1 MEVIFL
7 QSPPTASPISSYIF
21 LGAMF
26 LIFWLFFIR
35 PQSKRQKEQKKFV
48 DSLEKG
54 QDVVTSSGIIGK
66 ISIIENEIITLGI
79 ADKVYIKVT
88 KGSISK
94 EMTEAVYAAENK
106 VKQ

>member
-1 MEVIFL
+1 MEIVFL
-7 QSPPTASPISSYIF
+7 QAPQGSPISSYIF

-48 DSLEKG
+48 DALDKG
-54 QDVVTSSGIIGK
+54 QDIVTTSGILGK
-66 ISIIENEIITLGI
+66 ITKIEDEIVTLSVGEKI
-79 ADKVYIKVT
+79 YIRVT

-94 EMTEAVYAAENK
+94 EMTEATYANENK
-106 VKQ
+106 AKQ

>member
-1 MEVIFL
+1 MEIILL
-7 QSPPTASPISSYIF
+7 QAPTPSSPISSYIF

-66 ISIIENEIITLGI
+66 ISIIEDEIVTLGI
-79 ADKVYIKVT
+79 ADKVYIRVT

-106 VKQ
+106 AKQ